1 MIKLH
6 GLDVSGNTY
15 KAKLLMSLMNI
26 EYEFLAINVA
36 NGQHKSDDFLQ
47 LNPRGEF
54 PVLEVDSM
62 VIWDSQAIL
71 VYLARQYETQSNNPW
86 YPNTATDMALVTQW
100 LCVANDDIFNSLGKA
115 RSMLKFDTEG
125 DLDLFQQKG
134 RAMLKWIERH
144 LSQRNWLA
152 TNHPS
157 IADIACYP
165 YVALCEEGNISLQG
179 YPAIHRWFKRIQ
191 SLDGYISM
199 PGITSPG
206 ITSPE

>member
-26 EYEFLAINVA
+26 DYDFLAINLA

-54 PVLEVDSM
+54 PVLEDNST

-71 VYLARQYETQSNNPW
+71 VYLARQYETQSKNLW
-86 YPNTATDMALVTQW
+86 YPNTATDMAHITQW

-125 DLDLFQQKG
+125 DLGLFHQKG
-134 RAMLKWIERH
+134 KAMLKWLEQH
-144 LSQRNWLA
+144 LSQTNWLA
-152 TNHPS
+152 TNYPS

-179 YPAIHRWFKRIQ
+179 YPAIHRWFKRIE

-199 PGITSPG
+199 PGITSQ
-206 ITSPE
+206 S